1 MFSVFKVFES
11 IPIQAKKLIDKDF
24 FDVNEVSSWTSILPY
39 FEGKNEP
46 RMP

>member
-24 FDVNEVSSWTSILPY
+24 FDV
-39 FEGKNEP
+39 K
-46 RMP
+46 

>member
-1 MFSVFKVFES
+1 M
-11 IPIQAKKLIDKDF
+11 L
-24 FDVNEVSSWTSILPY
+24 NEVSSWTSILPY